1 MNPSQQLTTPVTL
14 GWGLLFGFVSIVV
27 ADIADYALIGPYP
40 IKMSK
45 QYENS

>member
-1 MNPSQQLTTPVTL
+1 MNPSQQLTTYVAL
-14 GWGLLFGFVSIVV
+14 GWGLPLGFVNIIV
-27 ADIADYALIGPYP
+27 ADIADYALISPYP